1 MRAWKCDRC
10 GKLYLAD
17 GSDPT
22 YPNLEDIE
30 IHNIAFGTESYSL
43 SDAYRRKDICKD
55 CAKDFVLWYKTPAL
69 ASITNE
75 EKL

>member
-10 GKLYLAD
+10 GKLYLAV
-17 GSDPT
+17 GGDPN
-22 YPNLEDIE
+22 YPNLEGVE
-30 IHNIAFGTESYSL
+30 IHNIAFGTESYTL
-43 SDAYRRKDICKD
+43 SDSYRRKDICED

-69 ASITNE
+69 AGIANE